1 MKSEALQGL
10 ISKIFSDEKT
20 RLQFMSD
27 PDSVLS
33 RFKLTEQEKSAVLS
47 ANAKLALTTADSQQL
62 EAIVGPTAIWH

>member
-33 RFKLTEQEKSAVLS
+33 QFQLTDQEISAVLS
-47 ANAKLALTTADSQQL
+47 TNAKLALITSDSQQL

>member
-1 MKSEALQGL
+1 MQSKALQGL

-33 RFKLTEQEKSAVLS
+33 RVQLTEQEKSALLS
-47 ANAKLALTTADSQQL
+47 TNARLALITSDSQQL
-62 EAIVGPTAIWH
+62 EAIIGPTGIWH